1 MIAGAVEDA
10 LADHG
15 VTIDRLP
22 VTPARVFEAL
32 RAARRISNAS

>member
-10 LADHG
+10 LADYG
-15 VTIDRLP
+15 AEITRLP

-32 RAARRISNAS
+32 RATGRWPRPS